1 MGIVVIGSVFVD
13 IKGYPYDTYL
23 PTGRNSGRIV
33 QVHGGVSRNIAEDI
47 ANVELRPTYVSLVD
61 DNGMGNDVIEK
72 LKRHKVNTKYI
83 RRVADGMG
91 TWLAIFDNDGDVA
104 GSISKRPN
112 LEPIAQILK
121 EEGDEIVKDC
131 DSIVVEFD
139 LENSVLKQVFALAE
153 KYHKEVYA
161 AVSNMSIAMK
171 RRDRLQKI
179 RCFVCNKEEA
189 EVFFSDSFSGIPNDE
204 LARVLVERIRQA
216 NIRSMI
222 VTLGGDGAIYADA
235 LTGEYGQTF
244 ARKVNVSDT
253 TGAGDAFSAGVTI
266 GLTYGKSLAESCEI
280 GTRLAASVI
289 VTQDNVCPRFRPE
302 EFGLNVKV
310 TEPDF

>member
-47 ANVELRPTYVSLVD
+47 ANVELRPTFVSLVD
-61 DNGMGNDVIEK
+61 DNGMGIDVIEK

-83 RRVADGMG
+83 RKVPDGMG

-121 EEGDEIVKDC
+121 EEGDEIIKDC

-153 KYHKEVYA
+153 KYHKDVYA

-189 EVFFSDSFSGIPNDE
+189 EVFFADSFSGIPSEE
-204 LARVLVERIRQA
+204 LARVLVERIRSA

-222 VTLGGDGAIYADA
+222 VTLGGDGAIYA
-235 LTGEYGQTF
+235 
-244 ARKVNVSDT
+244 
-253 TGAGDAFSAGVTI
+253 
-266 GLTYGKSLAESCEI
+266 EI
-280 GTRLAASVI
+280 GRAHV
-289 VTQDNVCPRFRPE
+289 
-302 EFGLNVKV
+302 
-310 TEPDF
+310 

>member
-1 MGIVVIGSVFVD
+1 MG
-13 IKGYPYDTYL
+13 T
-23 PTGRNSGRIV
+23 
-33 QVHGGVSRNIAEDI
+33 
-47 ANVELRPTYVSLVD
+47 
-61 DNGMGNDVIEK
+61 DVIEK
-72 LKRHKVNTKYI
+72 LKRHKVNTRYI
-83 RRVADGMG
+83 RKVPDGMG

-121 EEGDEIVKDC
+121 EEGDEIIKDC

-153 KYHKEVYA
+153 KYHKDVYA

-189 EVFFSDSFSGIPNDE
+189 EVFFSDSFSGIPSDE
-204 LARVLVERIRQA
+204 LARVLVEKIRSA

-235 LTGEYGQTF
+235 LTGEYGQTH
-244 ARKVNVSDT
+244 AMKVNVSDT
-253 TGAGDAFSAGVTI
+253 TGAGDAFFSGVAI

-302 EFGLNVKV
+302 EFGLMVKNSSV
-310 TEPDF
+310 EL